1 MIGPRYPASLCML
14 VLLLASTHT
23 RLLAAE
29 PPFFDTS
36 ERCLACHNGLTTPSG
51 DDVSIGFDW
60 RASMMANSARDPYWQ
75 ASVRRETMDHGE
87 SSAAIEDEC
96 ATCHMPMARYR
107 AKTDNRPAQVFAH
120 LGTSA
125 NTSASHEALDGV
137 SCSLCHQIGPE
148 HLGTE
153 QSFNGAFHIATP
165 APGARRPEFG
175 QFEIDSGL
183 KQVMRSSSGG
193 FEPTQAEHIRRSE
206 LCATCHTLRTNAL
219 GPDGRVV
226 GSLPEQ
232 MPYQEW
238 LHSDFANR
246 QSCQACHMPVVAEPV
261 AISRVLAQPREEVS
275 RHVFVAANFF
285 MQRMLNLHRDELSVM
300 ALPQELTSAAER
312 TTEYLRSR
320 AAKVTVS
327 EAKVHE
333 GRAEFLV
340 RVENLGGHKLPTA
353 YPSRRAWLHVVV
365 ADGSGRKVFE
375 SGALKDNGAIDG
387 NDNDVDASRFEPH
400 YREIRTA
407 DQVEIYES
415 VLRDSAGRVTTSLL
429 SAVGYLKDNRILPSG
444 FDKGTASPDIAVV
457 GDAAADPAFTEAGH
471 TIRYSIDAGS
481 VHEPL
486 YVNVELMYQ
495 PIGFR
500 WAHNLAPYDAPEP
513 RRFVAFFESMQSQTA
528 IALAGDAAQFRD

>member
-1 MIGPRYPASLCML
+1 ML
-14 VLLLASTHT
+14 VLLLASTHA

-107 AKTDNRPAQVFAH
+107 AKTENRPAQVFAH

-125 NTSASHEALDGV
+125 NTSTSHEALDGV

-165 APGARRPEFG
+165 APGTRRPEFG

-246 QSCQACHMPVVAEPV
+246 KSCQACHMPVVAEPV
-261 AISRVLAQPREEVS
+261 AISRVLGQPREEVS
-275 RHVFVAANFF
+275 RHLFVAANFF

-365 ADGSGRKVFE
+365 ADGSGHKVFE

-429 SAVGYLKDNRILPSG
+429 SAVGYLKDNRILPPG